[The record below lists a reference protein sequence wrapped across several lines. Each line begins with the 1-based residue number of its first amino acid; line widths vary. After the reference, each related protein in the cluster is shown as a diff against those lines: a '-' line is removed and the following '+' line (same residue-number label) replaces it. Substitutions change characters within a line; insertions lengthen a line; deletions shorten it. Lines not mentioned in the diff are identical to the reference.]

1 MVWSL
6 AIAIMYA
13 PMAQLRS
20 SSAQRERLEW
30 LGDSVLQELVG
41 RVFAFVALDGSNAAA
56 VAPYADR
63 ISALLAAGKHLIKQS
78 CG

>member
-1 MVWSL
+1 
-6 AIAIMYA
+6 MYA

-20 SSAQRERLEW
+20 SSANRERLEW

-41 RVFAFVALDGSNAAA
+41 RVFAFVTLDDSNAAA

-63 ISALLAAGKHLIKQS
+63 TSALLAAGKNLTIHLWRIGIVTANS
-78 CG
+78 